1 MSTVQTT
8 DIQIMHNGNPDGLAV
23 LGNTAERFA
32 IVGNPVVQR
41 TNPMQSMSQAFPLGT
56 IATYNA
62 NAGSPANAATISTN
76 EIALTVAGLAATDF
90 ILGVNK
96 PTAQAGMGICNIRAN
111 AANSVGVGYTNPTAA
126 NVVPTASETYVVTAL
141 RNGNPI
147 SANLVPVLVPL
158 NSTNEQTFTL
168 AGSGAAGTAILNGAG
183 QVTGVNMSATGASP
197 GSNYFF
203 PPTINFVGG
212 GGSGATGVAI
222 VNSGQVVGVQ
232 MTNLGAGYTSAPT
245 VMFIGGN
252 NIAPGMVV
260 AVNKP
265 TLQAGLGIGNVRVAG
280 NNQIAIQFFNN
291 SAANITPT
299 ANESYSFVALNEV
312 AALSPVTQVVAT
324 LANCT
329 AAAANTSNQTS
340 AAVTGVMATDVFVS
354 VNPTALQSPLVFG
367 GGYTAANAINF
378 QYGGGVPGGTPAGGT
393 YTFNLMRPTAP
404 VPFNVSSVL
413 LTPTSVAALTTAEQI
428 FTLPANVTLTAN
440 ATVVVN
446 KPSFT
451 SNISI
456 VGARANSSTTLAI
469 TYQNNS
475 ANAITPPAEI
485 YLVGSVNTVLPV
497 LGANLT
503 AGYASVPYSPTQNSA
518 LDLVNELQHELQ
530 IIGAIKGA

>member
-1 MSTVQTT
+1 MSTVQTS
-8 DIQIMHNGNPDGLAV
+8 DLQVVHNGNPDGLAV
-23 LGNTAERFA
+23 LGNTSERFA

-41 TNPMQSMSQAFPLGT
+41 TNPMQAMVQAFPLGT
-56 IATYNA
+56 IATFAA
-62 NAGSPANAATISTN
+62 NAGAPANATTATTN
-76 EIALTVAGLAATDF
+76 EVALTATGLAATDF

-111 AANSVGVGYTNPTAA
+111 AANSVGVGFTNPTAA
-126 NVVPTASETYVVTAL
+126 NVVPTANETYVITAL

-147 SANLVPVLVPL
+147 SANLVPVAVPGL
-158 NSTNEQTFTL
+158 STNEQTFTL
-168 AGSGAAGTAILNGAG
+168 AGSGAAGTAVLNSAG
-183 QVTGVNMSATGASP
+183 QVASVNMSATGASG

-212 GGSGATGVAI
+212 GGYGATGVAI

-232 MTNLGAGYTSAPT
+232 MTNPGAGYTSAPV
-245 VMFIGGN
+245 VMFVGGN

-291 SAANITPT
+291 TANAVTPT

-312 AALSPVTQVVAT
+312 AALNPVTQVVAT

-340 AAVTGVMATDVFVS
+340 VAVTGVLATDVFVS
-354 VNPTALQSPLVFG
+354 ACPTALQSPLVFG
-367 GGYTAANAINF
+367 GGYTAANQVNF
-378 QYGGGVPGGTPAGGT
+378 QYGGGVPGGTPANGT

-404 VPFNVSSVL
+404 VPFNVNSVL
-413 LTPTSVAALTTAEQI
+413 ITPTSVAALTTAEQI

-440 ATVVVN
+440 TTVVVN

-451 SNISI
+451 SNIAI
-456 VGARANSSTTLAI
+456 VGARANSTTTLAV
-469 TYQNNS
+469 TFQNNS
-475 ANAITPPAEI
+475 NAAITPPAEV
-485 YLVGSVNTVLPV
+485 YLVGNVNTVLPA

-503 AGYASVPYSPTQNSA
+503 AGYAAVPYTPTQNTA
-518 LDLVNELQHELQ
+518 TDLVNELQHTLQ
-530 IIGAIKGA
+530 IYGGIKGA